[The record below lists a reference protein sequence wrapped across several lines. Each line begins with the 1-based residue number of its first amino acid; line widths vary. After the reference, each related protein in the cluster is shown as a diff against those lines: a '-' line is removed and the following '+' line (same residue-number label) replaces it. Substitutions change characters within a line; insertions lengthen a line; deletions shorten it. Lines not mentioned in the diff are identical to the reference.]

1 MFVEWCQFIFE
12 IMIAIYLVMKIHF
25 VRVLYFVYIYE
36 ERNMTLTNMI
46 SYAMTSVGTMIVL
59 MIITIIII

>member
-25 VRVLYFVYIYE
+25 VRVLYVVYIYE